1 MVGRRTGRPIW
12 KGNAVEFTRITL
24 DPARMGGLPCIRGMR
39 IPVATV
45 VGMLGDGMTEDEIL
59 ATFPDLERE
68 DIRDARRFVSVR
80 GEHRHAD

>member
-1 MVGRRTGRPIW
+1 MVGRRKGRPIW

-59 ATFPDLERE
+59 AASPDLERE
-68 DIRDARRFVSVR
+68 DVREAGSFVNRFDGNR
-80 GEHRHAD
+80 NAN